1 MIGGRYL
8 LIERVG
14 KGGMGQV
21 WRARDQVLGRVVA
34 VKEVLL
40 PQQVSAEEHGKLVAR
55 TMREAEAAARL
66 SHPGIVTIHDVVEH
80 EGAPWIVM
88 QFISGRS
95 LGAEISANG
104 PMPWQRAAEI
114 GEQIADALAH
124 AHENGIVHRDLKPD
138 NVLLTGRRA
147 IVTDFGIARILDA
160 ATRLTTVGTV
170 MGTPQYMAPEQFRGG
185 DNDAAAVDMW
195 ALGATLYHAV
205 EGAPPYDG
213 PTFAAVI
220 AAVIEQPA
228 PPPPGHAGPLRD
240 LLDRLL
246 AKDPGRR
253 DDAETVARELAR
265 LRSVPATGSLDPM
278 SPPAADFGPTA
289 VLGSNGGQA
298 TRAGAA
304 GATTPAWPASGPSP
318 SAAGPGPAA
327 TPGSSGGQ
335 ATRTYVAAATA
346 SGQPVSGL
354 GAGPAASGPGGGQG
368 RRTPDPAGRSPN
380 RRRLLIG
387 GAAAVALIVLLS
399 GGIYLATQPRSS
411 GTPTTSGGSS
421 PAAHPR
427 TGSPA
432 AGSGPSGTA
441 AATASASPACATGSL
456 QVYGSSAFQNIV
468 QHAATAYMN
477 ACPNATIAVNKNII
491 GQDSAFGVTKVEAAI
506 ESHSPSAGSMIAM
519 YDGATTLG
527 PELAPHPLGVLIYAV
542 VAHKGLF
549 PGSKIT
555 RSQLVS
561 IFAYHGDPSKV
572 VVGRK
577 PGSASF
583 FTKFL
588 HAKSGPVDVT
598 ENDSAGVI
606 DFVSKTPNAIGYAV
620 ALQANPQVSLLWID
634 NVQPSKMNVLNGS
647 YKFWTVE
654 HLYTA
659 PQPTALARDFLD
671 YLPRYIESHPQGD
684 FITCSD
690 AASVARADCQP

>member
-1 MIGGRYL
+1 MVGGRYL

-21 WRARDQVLGRVVA
+21 WRARDRVLGRVVA

-55 TMREAEAAARL
+55 TTREAEAAARL

-80 EGAPWIVM
+80 AGAPWIVM
-88 QFISGRS
+88 QFIAGPS

-228 PPPPGHAGPLRD
+228 PPPPGNAGPLRD

-253 DDAETVARELAR
+253 GDAETVARELAR
-265 LRSVPATGSLDPM
+265 LRSLPAAGSLDPM
-278 SPPAADFGPTA
+278 SPPAAGLGPTA

-304 GATTPAWPASGPSP
+304 GPTTPPWPTSGPSP

-327 TPGSSGGQ
+327 TPGSAGGQ
-335 ATRTYVAAATA
+335 ATRTYVAAAA
-346 SGQPVSGL
+346 APGQSVSGL
-354 GAGPAASGPGGGQG
+354 GAGPAASGLGGGQG
-368 RRTPDPAGRSPN
+368 RRTPDPAGRLPG

-387 GAAAVALIVLLS
+387 GGAAVALIVLLS
-399 GGIYLATQPRSS
+399 GGIYLATQLK
-411 GTPTTSGGSS
+411 TT
-421 PAAHPR
+421 
-427 TGSPA
+427 
-432 AGSGPSGTA
+432 
-441 AATASASPACATGSL
+441 
-456 QVYGSSAFQNIV
+456 V
-468 QHAATAYMN
+468 
-477 ACPNATIAVNKNII
+477 
-491 GQDSAFGVTKVEAAI
+491 
-506 ESHSPSAGSMIAM
+506 
-519 YDGATTLG
+519 
-527 PELAPHPLGVLIYAV
+527 
-542 VAHKGLF
+542 
-549 PGSKIT
+549 
-555 RSQLVS
+555 
-561 IFAYHGDPSKV
+561 
-572 VVGRK
+572 
-577 PGSASF
+577 
-583 FTKFL
+583 
-588 HAKSGPVDVT
+588 
-598 ENDSAGVI
+598 
-606 DFVSKTPNAIGYAV
+606 
-620 ALQANPQVSLLWID
+620 
-634 NVQPSKMNVLNGS
+634 
-647 YKFWTVE
+647 
-654 HLYTA
+654 
-659 PQPTALARDFLD
+659 
-671 YLPRYIESHPQGD
+671 
-684 FITCSD
+684 
-690 AASVARADCQP
+690 RA